1 LLELLLLVLHVDR
14 LLLTKL
20 PVLLARLTFHG
31 GGVSPGSGTLA
42 PHQRNQQAFFVF
54 ETQSRIAFVD
64 RRSSH
69 PAARRAHRL
78 LAAARACVRT
88 GRPSTQC
95 IAGSFLLGTCG
106 ICSGDLEF
114 VEVFGGAA
122 HCLQC
127 ALRDKIMPERRIGRV
142 VLSQTR
148 LRFPLGSWT
157 VALSG
162 VGLLSFAR
170 FGSAHLRLLLQ

>member
-1 LLELLLLVLHVDR
+1 LLVLLLLVLHVDR

-31 GGVSPGSGTLA
+31 GGVSPGIGTLA
-42 PHQRNQQAFFVF
+42 PHQRNQQAFFVS
-54 ETQSRIAFVD
+54 ETQSRIVFVD

-69 PAARRAHRL
+69 PAAARRAHRL
-78 LAAARACVRT
+78 LATARACVRT

-95 IAGSFLLGTCG
+95 IAGSFLGACG
-106 ICSGDLEF
+106 IEF
-114 VEVFGGAA
+114 VEVLGGAA

-148 LRFPLGSWT
+148 LRFQLGSWT
-157 VALSG
+157 VAQSG